1 MGLLDAGAHEFDTD
15 LRKLL
20 NTCLSFYI
28 MIFDKENND
37 RGQSSSEQCLLC
49 SFHNVKAKGIV
60 GGLGVACPTL
70 GNHIG
75 PDQKERVV
83 HWSKPCS
90 FVLLHS
96 VYAEKETGALQI
108 YSQLNKHF
116 LLRWHKLKL
125 N

>member
-1 MGLLDAGAHEFDTD
+1 MGLLDAAHEFDTN

-28 MIFDKENND
+28 MIFDKENNN

-49 SFHNVKAKGIV
+49 SFHVKAKGIV

-75 PDQKERVV
+75 LPGPDQRNEWCTGPNR
-83 HWSKPCS
+83 
-90 FVLLHS
+90 VLLCYCTQYMQSREQGHC
-96 VYAEKETGALQI
+96 K
-108 YSQLNKHF
+108 
-116 LLRWHKLKL
+116 
-125 N
+125 

>member
-1 MGLLDAGAHEFDTD
+1 MPVVFFSQ
-15 LRKLL
+15 RK
-20 NTCLSFYI
+20 T
-28 MIFDKENND
+28 
-37 RGQSSSEQCLLC
+37 
-49 SFHNVKAKGIV
+49 KGIV

-70 GNHIG
+70 GNHIGLPG

-116 LLRWHKLKL
+116 LLR
-125 N
+125 